1 LQVRQGN
8 FSFGWRELDCSYT
21 DRVAAVMCH
30 ECLAWRMD
38 EHCSLNVAGVFK
50 VYYGF
55 VILLKILIVLGYLG
69 CTFHLL
75 DLCFWSFRPEGL
87 LVRCLTDLK
96 VLCCML

>member
-1 LQVRQGN
+1 
-8 FSFGWRELDCSYT
+8 
-21 DRVAAVMCH
+21 
-30 ECLAWRMD
+30 MD
-38 EHCSLNVAGVFK
+38 EHCSLNVARVFK

-55 VILLKILIVLGYLG
+55 VIFLKIFIVLGYLG

-96 VLCCML
+96 VVLHVVGWHTKRSEMYDCLLFVSAIGVMSVCGV